1 MITLE
6 KVKRYLNREKL
17 YQIIFESDTYAGRM
31 FDTVLIITI
40 LLSVLA
46 AIIES
51 LPFVSDGWRLVLQ
64 IFEYVS
70 TFFFTVEYVLRIY
83 VSDKPRKYIFSFFG
97 IVDLLATLPLYLAFF
112 FPSVRYVLIIRAFR
126 LIRVFR
132 VFKLFSFWT
141 EGNLLLRSV
150 QKSMRKI
157 LVFFLFVLILVISIG
172 TIMYMVEGEHPES
185 GFTDIPT
192 SIYWATVTLTT
203 VGYGDIT
210 PLTAVGRF
218 ISGVVMLL
226 GYTIIA
232 VPTGIVSVTLM
243 DEQKKAGGTCPN
255 CGRPLDID
263 ARYCKYCG
271 TPIDISE
278 LGKKGKPIKKSGK
291 TAKV

>member
-6 KVKRYLNREKL
+6 KLKGYLNREKL

-31 FDTVLIITI
+31 FDTALIVLI

-46 AIIES
+46 AMIES
-51 LPFVSDGWRLVLQ
+51 LPFVSEGWRLALR

-70 TFFFTVEYVLRIY
+70 TFFFTVEYILRIY
-83 VSDKPRKYIFSFFG
+83 VSDQPRKYIFSFFG

-132 VFKLFSFWT
+132 VFKLFNYWT

-150 QKSMRKI
+150 QRSMRKI
-157 LVFFLFVLILVISIG
+157 FVFFLFVLILVVSIG
-172 TIMYMVEGEHPES
+172 TIMYMVEGDHPKS

-192 SIYWATVTLTT
+192 SIYWAIVTLTT

-210 PLTAVGRF
+210 PVTPVGRF
-218 ISGVVMLL
+218 ISGLVMLL

-232 VPTGIVSVTLM
+232 VPTGIVSVSLM
-243 DEQKKAGGTCPN
+243 DEQKKSARKCPN
-255 CGRPLDID
+255 CGRTLDKGS
-263 ARYCKYCG
+263 RFCKYCG
-271 TPIDISE
+271 TPVPEE
-278 LGKKGKPIKKSGK
+278 LQSPEVQKGRK
-291 TAKV
+291 TRKR

>member
-1 MITLE
+1 MRAFEQI
-6 KVKRYLNREKL
+6 KKYLTREKL

-31 FDTVLIITI
+31 FDTVLIGAI

-46 AIIES
+46 AIVES
-51 LPFVSDGWRLVLQ
+51 LPFVHEGIRMGLR

-83 VSDKPRKYIFSFFG
+83 VSDRPRRYIFSFFG

-132 VFKLFSFWT
+132 VFKLFNYWD

-157 LVFFLFVLILVISIG
+157 FVFFLFVLILVISIG
-172 TIMYMVEGEHPES
+172 TIMYMIEGDHPQS

-192 SIYWATVTLTT
+192 SIYWAIVTLTT

-218 ISGVVMLL
+218 ISGLVMLL

-243 DEQKKAGGTCPN
+243 DEQKKAGGVCPG
-255 CGRPLDID
+255 CGRNLDLGS
-263 ARYCKYCG
+263 RFCKHCG
-271 TPIDISE
+271 TRVDP
-278 LGKKGKPIKKSGK
+278 KPGREE
-291 TAKV
+291 T

>member
-6 KVKRYLNREKL
+6 KLKGYLNRERL
-17 YQIIFESDTYAGRM
+17 YQIIFESDTYAGRL
-31 FDTVLIITI
+31 FDTALIGLI

-46 AIIES
+46 AMIES
-51 LPFVSDGWRLVLQ
+51 LSVVSEGWRLALR

-70 TFFFTVEYVLRIY
+70 TFFFTVEYILRIY
-83 VSDKPRKYIFSFFG
+83 VSDQPRKYIFSFFG

-132 VFKLFSFWT
+132 VFKLFNYWT

-150 QKSMRKI
+150 QRSMRKI
-157 LVFFLFVLILVISIG
+157 FVFFLFVLILVVSIG
-172 TIMYMVEGEHPES
+172 TIMYMIEGDYPQS

-192 SIYWATVTLTT
+192 SIYWAIVTLTT

-210 PLTAVGRF
+210 PVTPVGRF
-218 ISGVVMLL
+218 ISGLVMLL

-232 VPTGIVSVTLM
+232 VPTGIVSVSLM
-243 DEQKKAGGTCPN
+243 DEQKKSARKCPN
-255 CGRPLDID
+255 CGRTLDKGS
-263 ARYCKYCG
+263 RFCKYCG
-271 TPIDISE
+271 APVPEE
-278 LGKKGKPIKKSGK
+278 LQSPEVQKGRK
-291 TAKV
+291 TRKR

>member
-1 MITLE
+1 MITWENL
-6 KVKRYLNREKL
+6 KRYLNREKL

-31 FDTVLIITI
+31 FDTALIGLI

-51 LPFVSDGWRLVLQ
+51 LPFVGEGWRLALR

-70 TFFFTVEYVLRIY
+70 TFFFTVEYCLRIY
-83 VSDKPRKYIFSFFG
+83 VSDHPRKYIFSFFG

-132 VFKLFSFWT
+132 VFKLFNYWT

-150 QKSMRKI
+150 QRSMRKI
-157 LVFFLFVLILVISIG
+157 FVFFLFVLILVISIG
-172 TIMYMVEGEHPES
+172 TVMYMVEGDHPQS

-192 SIYWATVTLTT
+192 SIYWAIVTLTT

-210 PLTAVGRF
+210 PITPVGRF
-218 ISGVVMLL
+218 ISGLVMLL

-232 VPTGIVSVTLM
+232 VPTGIVSVSLM
-243 DEQKKAGGTCPN
+243 DEQKKSARKCTQ
-255 CGRPLDID
+255 CGRPLDKG
-263 ARYCKYCG
+263 AFYCKYCG
-271 TPIDISE
+271 ARIPE
-278 LGKKGKPIKKSGK
+278 LPEK
-291 TAKV
+291 TAPGKDKKTGKR

>member
-150 QKSMRKI
+150 QKSVRKI
-157 LVFFLFVLILVISIG
+157 LVFFLFYLFHKNIPCISNPFPQDSL
-172 TIMYMVEGEHPES
+172 YC
-185 GFTDIPT
+185 
-192 SIYWATVTLTT
+192 
-203 VGYGDIT
+203 
-210 PLTAVGRF
+210 
-218 ISGVVMLL
+218 
-226 GYTIIA
+226 II
-232 VPTGIVSVTLM
+232 
-243 DEQKKAGGTCPN
+243 
-255 CGRPLDID
+255 
-263 ARYCKYCG
+263 
-271 TPIDISE
+271 
-278 LGKKGKPIKKSGK
+278 
-291 TAKV
+291 